1 MTYDDIKMNY
11 GKGVYIIDR
20 FFYESAEKLSDAIL

>member
-11 GKGVYIIDR
+11 SKGVYIIDR
-20 FFYESAEKLSDAIL
+20 FFYEPAQKILDSFL

>member
-1 MTYDDIKMNY
+1 MTYDEIKMNQ

-20 FFYESAEKLSDAIL
+20 FFYEPAEKLSETIL